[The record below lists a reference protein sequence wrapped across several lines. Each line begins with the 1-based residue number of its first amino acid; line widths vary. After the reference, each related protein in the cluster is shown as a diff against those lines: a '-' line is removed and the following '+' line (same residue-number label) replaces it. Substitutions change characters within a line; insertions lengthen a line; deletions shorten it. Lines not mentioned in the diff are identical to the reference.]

1 MNCLCFEFPPA
12 LAGGKFN
19 KNQNGFSQNS
29 ILFWLKPLTTIP
41 ISFLQLK
48 LEAIQS

>member
-1 MNCLCFEFPPA
+1 MDE
-12 LAGGKFN
+12 K
-19 KNQNGFSQNS
+19 QNGFSQNS

-48 LEAIQS
+48 LEAMQNSSLFKEDL